1 MIAMLSAAEVENNL
15 GIEVFVTTSKGIGG
29 IIRQKYEDFT
39 VREISAPTN
48 QLQIRR
54 PSEAEGPYSVFWLEK
69 RGLDTIL
76 AIKKIAKSLGVSQK
90 RFSFAGMK
98 DKNALTFQRVSAWNV
113 SPEKLMEVNLK
124 GIRIRE
130 AFQSNSPINIGSHL
144 GNQFLIVVRKIP
156 LHLDEVERRTHRIS
170 NEINSAGGAPNFFG
184 HQRFGLIR
192 PITHIVGLKILKGD
206 FKDAAMVFLSRTS
219 PHEKDEVIEAR
230 SELRATENFKSA
242 ITRFPT
248 QLTYELALLHRLSS
262 NPNNFANAFRALP
275 RRLLQMFVSA
285 AQSWI
290 FNKFVSR
297 RLRDNIPLNQCLS
310 GDLVAFLDADGL
322 ALKELIAVDSSNM
335 DETNKNLKEDKAAIV
350 YPVPGFDMKLPKG
363 TMQETVRE
371 IMTQENLTPRSFWV
385 SKMPEISSPGVF
397 RPIAM
402 LPSNLRITPFSSNS
416 TDELNATFEFSLI
429 RGSYATILLREFM
442 KNDDPLIAGY

>member
-1 MIAMLSAAEVENNL
+1 
-15 GIEVFVTTSKGIGG
+15 
-29 IIRQKYEDFT
+29 
-39 VREISAPTN
+39 
-48 QLQIRR
+48 
-54 PSEAEGPYSVFWLEK
+54 
-69 RGLDTIL
+69 
-76 AIKKIAKSLGVSQK
+76 
-90 RFSFAGMK
+90 
-98 DKNALTFQRVSAWNV
+98 
-113 SPEKLMEVNLK
+113 
-124 GIRIRE
+124 
-130 AFQSNSPINIGSHL
+130 
-144 GNQFLIVVRKIP
+144 
-156 LHLDEVERRTHRIS
+156 
-170 NEINSAGGAPNFFG
+170 
-184 HQRFGLIR
+184 
-192 PITHIVGLKILKGD
+192 
-206 FKDAAMVFLSRTS
+206 
-219 PHEKDEVIEAR
+219 
-230 SELRATENFKSA
+230 
-242 ITRFPT
+242 
-248 QLTYELALLHRLSS
+248 
-262 NPNNFANAFRALP
+262 
-275 RRLLQMFVSA
+275 MFVSA
-285 AQSWI
+285 TQSWI

-322 ALKELIAVDSSNM
+322 TLKELIAVDSSNM
-335 DETNKNLKEDKAAIV
+335 SETNKNLKEDKATIV